1 MFSIEA
7 IKQAFQALFTPQ
19 NQEDA
24 DTAESEQHYGD
35 IEYTDE
41 DAYIIAM
48 MHWHGCYF

>member
-7 IKQAFQALFTPQ
+7 IKQAFQALFASQ
-19 NQEDA
+19 DQEVA
-24 DTAESEQHYGD
+24 ATAESEQHYGD

-48 MHWHGCYF
+48 MHWHGYYF

>member
-7 IKQAFQALFTPQ
+7 IKQAFQALFTSQ
-19 NQEDA
+19 DQKVA

-48 MHWHGCYF
+48 MHWYGYYF